1 MNHVACRTADF
12 PGPLAEQLTDPNL
25 RPPPGDVV
33 LYWLGQAGFVIEFGT
48 PHGSSRLLVDPY
60 LSDSLARKYAGTRY
74 THRRMMAAPILPE
87 QFTRLDLVLCTH
99 RHTDHMDPDTLQPLA
114 AAFPGLRFIVPAAS
128 TDEACKR
135 CGVGMNRLIPL
146 DAGDWIE
153 PLPQLQITALASAHE
168 SLSIDDNGHHEW
180 LGYVLD
186 LGGLRIYHSGD
197 CIPYPGLA
205 DTLADLAPQVALL
218 PVNGRDAE
226 RSGNGVPGN
235 FTLDEA
241 ITLCHDAGVKTMIA
255 HHYGLFEFNTV
266 SPETIDARSAIVAP
280 GDPALF
286 RACLGTAFKIGT
298 TRAGP

>member
-12 PGPLAEQLTDPNL
+12 PGPLAEQLTDSTT
-25 RPPPGDVV
+25 RPALGEVV
-33 LYWLGQAGFVIEFGT
+33 LYWLGQAGFVIEFGAY
-48 PHGSSRLLVDPY
+48 RLLLDPY

-87 QFTRLDLVLCTH
+87 QFTQLNLVLCTH

-153 PLPQLQITALASAHE
+153 PLPQLRITALAAAHE
-168 SLSIDDNGHHEW
+168 SFSIDANGHHEW
-180 LGYVLD
+180 LGYVMD
-186 LGGLRIYHSGD
+186 FGGLRIYHSGD
-197 CIPYPGLA
+197 SIPYPGLA

-241 ITLCHDAGVKTMIA
+241 IALCHDAGVTTMIA

-266 SPETIDARSAIVAP
+266 SPETIDARSAIEAS
-280 GDPALF
+280 GDLALF
-286 RACLGTAFKIGT
+286 RARLGTAFKIGT